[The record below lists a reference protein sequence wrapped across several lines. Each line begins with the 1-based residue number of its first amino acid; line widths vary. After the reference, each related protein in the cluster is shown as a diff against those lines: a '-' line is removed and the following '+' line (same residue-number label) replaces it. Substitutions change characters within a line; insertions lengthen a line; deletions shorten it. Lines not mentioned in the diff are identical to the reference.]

1 MSADADAMARPCE
14 PWKFL
19 ASSVWTATAI
29 AAWLAVQFLVFI
41 GLLVYMGVGDDATA
55 HEIDTLS
62 SHAVV
67 ISFVAIVAA
76 PAEIGIIAP
85 AIHFARCRFSDSV
98 ALAWPRRRE
107 LLIGIGLLVL
117 MLPLADLSAYL
128 SGRAIVPP
136 FVVEAYRS
144 ARDSGTLPLLFLALA
159 VAAPVTE
166 EIVFRGFLYRG
177 YAASRVG
184 PAGAILIPAALWSV
198 MHLQYEA
205 FFIFQIFL
213 LGVVLGWLRWRTGS
227 LWLTIILHAII
238 NAASLLQTAFIVEY
252 LS

>member
-19 ASSVWTATAI
+19 ASSAWTATAI

-67 ISFVAIVAA
+67 ISLVAIVAA
-76 PAEIGIIAP
+76 PAEIGIIAL
-85 AIHFARCRFSDSV
+85 AIRFARCRFSDYV
-98 ALAWPRRRE
+98 ALVWPRRRE

>member
-76 PAEIGIIAP
+76 PAEIGIIAL
-85 AIHFARCRFSDSV
+85 AIHFARCRFSDYV
-98 ALAWPRRRE
+98 ALVWPRRRE

-184 PAGAILIPAALWSV
+184 PTGAILIPSAVWSI
-198 MHLQYEA
+198 MHLQYDA
-205 FFIFQIFL
+205 FFIFHIFL
-213 LGVVLGWLRWRTGS
+213 LGVVFGLLRWRTGS

>member
-1 MSADADAMARPCE
+1 MSNDSTSAARPCE

-19 ASSVWTATAI
+19 ASSAWTAAAI
-29 AAWLAVQFLVFI
+29 AAWVAVQFLVFI
-41 GLLVYMGVGDDATA
+41 GLLVYMGVGEDATA

-62 SHAVV
+62 SHAIV
-67 ISFVAIVAA
+67 ISLVAIAAA
-76 PAEIGIIAP
+76 PAEIGIIAL
-85 AIHFARCRFSDSV
+85 AIRFARCKFSDYL
-98 ALAWPRRRE
+98 ALIWPRRRE
-107 LLIGIGLLVL
+107 LLLGIGLLVL
-117 MLPLADLSAYL
+117 MLPLADLAAYL

-159 VAAPVTE
+159 IAAPLTE

-184 PAGAILIPAALWSV
+184 PTGAILIPAALWSV

-205 FFIFQIFL
+205 FFIFHIFL
-213 LGVVLGWLRWRTGS
+213 LGVVFGWLRWRTGS
-227 LWLTIILHAII
+227 LWLTIILHAVI
-238 NAASLLQTAFIVEY
+238 NTASLLQTAYIVEY
-252 LS
+252 MS

>member
-1 MSADADAMARPCE
+1 
-14 PWKFL
+14 
-19 ASSVWTATAI
+19 
-29 AAWLAVQFLVFI
+29 
-41 GLLVYMGVGDDATA
+41 
-55 HEIDTLS
+55 
-62 SHAVV
+62 
-67 ISFVAIVAA
+67 
-76 PAEIGIIAP
+76 
-85 AIHFARCRFSDSV
+85 
-98 ALAWPRRRE
+98 
-107 LLIGIGLLVL
+107 

-177 YAASRVG
+177 YAASRGG

-213 LGVVLGWLRWRTGS
+213 LGVVFGWLRWRTGS